1 MNCNTNVNR
10 DLSFENLNM
19 NVNSMNNLM
28 INYNR
33 SMFENYAN
41 VQQQRSCNSNQ
52 NYFRIIN
59 NERKFVIEA
68 EF

>member
-1 MNCNTNVNR
+1 
-10 DLSFENLNM
+10 
-19 NVNSMNNLM
+19 
-28 INYNR
+28 
-33 SMFENYAN
+33 MFENYAN